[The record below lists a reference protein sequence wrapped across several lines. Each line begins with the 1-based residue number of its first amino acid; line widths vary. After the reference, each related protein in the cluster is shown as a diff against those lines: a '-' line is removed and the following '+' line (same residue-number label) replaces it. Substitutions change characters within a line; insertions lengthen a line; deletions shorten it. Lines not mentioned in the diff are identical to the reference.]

1 MTLDIYKQIGNSLL
15 ALEKSLRISISNAD
29 NFNTPGFKYS
39 FASFTTV
46 FSQVLFGGSES
57 KNPMTIA
64 GSMTLGSTTTDYSQG
79 NIGFGT
85 EMDMA
90 ISGEGFFIM
99 SQSAAEFQDSDPQVY
114 TRAGR
119 FGVDNTNTFIV
130 DPFGR
135 KVFGY
140 KLNAQGQ
147 IEDRTLVPIETDGNI
162 DIGFTDGGI
171 LVSGFKANADAI
183 SAGGAD
189 VPATTPMYKIAM
201 TTFQNKQGL
210 ILVEGGAL
218 QSTVA
223 SGDAIEE
230 GESGQGV
237 FGNILGSSL
246 ESSNI
251 DVAKVALDM
260 ALLNRGF
267 SAIQGVIDDVNKV
280 TKDLISKLS

>member
-1 MTLDIYKQIGNSLL
+1 MTLDIYKQIGNSLN

-46 FSQVLFGGSES
+46 FSQVMFGGDQFR
-57 KNPMTIA
+57 NPQTIA

-99 SQSAAEFQDSDPQVY
+99 SQSAAEFQSSDPQVY

-119 FGVDNTNTFIV
+119 FGVDNTNTYVV
-130 DPFGR
+130 DAFGR

-140 KLNAQGQ
+140 KLNAQGE
-147 IEDRTLVPIETDGNI
+147 IENRTLVPIETGGNI
-162 DIGFTDGGI
+162 DVGFTDTGI

-183 SAGGAD
+183 SAGT
-189 VPATTPMYKIAM
+189 PAPETTPLYKVAL
-201 TTFQNKQGL
+201 TSFQNKQGL
-210 ILVEGGAL
+210 IIVEGGAL
-218 QSTVA
+218 QSTVS
-223 SGDAIEE
+223 SGDALEH
-230 GESGQGV
+230 GQSGQGIY
-237 FGNILGSSL
+237 GNVLGSSL
-246 ESSNI
+246 EASNI

-280 TKDLISKLS
+280 TKDLISKLL

>member
-1 MTLDIYKQIGNSLL
+1 MTLDIYKQIGNSLM

-46 FSQVLFGGSES
+46 YSQVLFGGSQFQ
-57 KNPMTIA
+57 NPMTIA

-85 EMDMA
+85 EMDIA

-99 SQSAAEFQDSDPQVY
+99 SQSAAEFQSSNPQVF

-119 FGVDNTNTFIV
+119 FGVDNSNNFIV
-130 DPFGR
+130 DAFGR
-135 KVFGY
+135 KLFGY
-140 KLNAQGQ
+140 KLNAQGE
-147 IEDRTLVPIETDGNI
+147 IEDKTLVPIQTDGNI
-162 DIGFTDGGI
+162 DIGFTDGGV
-171 LVSGFKANADAI
+171 LVSGYKANADAV
-183 SAGGAD
+183 SSGAET
-189 VPATTPMYKIAM
+189 VPPTQPLYKVAM

-223 SGDAIEE
+223 SGNPLPT

-237 FGNILGSSL
+237 YGNVLGSSL